1 MEVNF
6 STLHLHLRTPTL
18 SCLCRL
24 SVVFCPRAKCC
35 PRMFTNHTNSVRIRE
50 IRVNSRAVTSVRA
63 HLALG
68 HLGGRGRGGAVSCLD
83 GRWGGFRVARRAR
96 SWPAARGAVGF
107 RGRGRRPPGGRGS
120 GASRRHET
128 ALCAVHESPRARDT
142 KKRQGRSSRHE
153 NASPCSRRK
162 GASRKEQV
170 VGTISFSVLFCGA
183 RSARV
188 FFVAKANEE
197 ADASGDVVGTGS
209 SGL

>member
-128 ALCAVHESPRARDT
+128 ALCAVHESPRTRDT
-142 KKRQGRSSRHE
+142 KASGPLVETRKCFAPRSKGHGDRPRRAVHESSRIDT
-153 NASPCSRRK
+153 N
-162 GASRKEQV
+162 
-170 VGTISFSVLFCGA
+170 
-183 RSARV
+183 
-188 FFVAKANEE
+188 FVHIREICVNSWPTNHGRAQL
-197 ADASGDVVGTGS
+197 VR
-209 SGL
+209 